1 MLIESYVALK
11 IVALKS
17 FFSKVCER
25 EERIVFN
32 ITEEATIRLS
42 VLAKVSGKR
51 ADCNEAGSR
60 A

>member
-1 MLIESYVALK
+1 MLIESYVASK

-25 EERIVFN
+25 EGRIVFN

-42 VLAKVSGKR
+42 VLAKVSRKR

>member
-1 MLIESYVALK
+1 MLIESCVALK

-25 EERIVFN
+25 EGRIVFN

-51 ADCNEAGSR
+51 A
-60 A
+60 